1 MRDTERRYLD
11 IRDNF
16 SEMLSNEL
24 LSELHGQVSL
34 NAVHR
39 FFIIIIVII
48 VIVII

>member
-1 MRDTERRYLD
+1 
-11 IRDNF
+11 
-16 SEMLSNEL
+16 MLSNEL

>member
-1 MRDTERRYLD
+1 
-11 IRDNF
+11 
-16 SEMLSNEL
+16 MLSNEL

-39 FFIIIIVII
+39 FFIIFFIVII

>member
-1 MRDTERRYLD
+1 MN
-11 IRDNF
+11 IS

-39 FFIIIIVII
+39 FITCFIIFLLDIVKP
-48 VIVII
+48 